1 MKYLI
6 FKAKNVVYL
15 AIYSS
20 YRPFYRFLGR
30 FSVMVDREVVEKINI
45 FICTS
50 HTILMIPFKVII
62 QNIMMLTLFILVLE
76 HLLSGC
82 LGLPVWHAF

>member
-1 MKYLI
+1 MRYLI
-6 FKAKNVVYL
+6 SKARNVVYL

-20 YRPFYRFLGR
+20 YWPFYGFLGQ
-30 FSVMVDREVVEKINI
+30 FSITVDREVVEKINI

-62 QNIMMLTLFILVLE
+62 QNIMMLMLFILVLE

-82 LGLPVWHAF
+82 

>member
-1 MKYLI
+1 MRYLI
-6 FKAKNVVYL
+6 SKPKNANVVYL

-20 YRPFYRFLGR
+20 YRLFCGFLGR
-30 FSVMVDREVVEKINI
+30 FNITLDREVVEKMNI

-50 HTILMIPFKVII
+50 HTILMIPFKVLI

-82 LGLPVWHAF
+82 LGLPV